1 MDIKRSSNNYSVYLD
16 VHIHTHSVIQTGC
29 SFAKKYLRLT
39 NIRLK
44 PIINM
49 NVKFIDNEKK
59 EKKGKSRCFIQ
70 I

>member
-1 MDIKRSSNNYSVYLD
+1 MYTY
-16 VHIHTHSVIQTGC
+16 THSVIQTGC

-59 EKKGKSRCFIQ
+59 ERKERKKQVLYSNFDTSI
-70 I
+70 

>member
-1 MDIKRSSNNYSVYLD
+1 MYTY
-16 VHIHTHSVIQTGC
+16 THSVIQTGC

-59 EKKGKSRCFIQ
+59 EKEKAGALFKFRQQYLGQFPA
-70 I
+70 

>member
-1 MDIKRSSNNYSVYLD
+1 MYTY
-16 VHIHTHSVIQTGC
+16 THSVIQTGC
-29 SFAKKYLRLT
+29 SFAKKYLRVT

>member
-1 MDIKRSSNNYSVYLD
+1 MYTY
-16 VHIHTHSVIQTGC
+16 THSVIQTGC

-59 EKKGKSRCFIQ
+59 KEKKGKSRCFIQ

>member
-1 MDIKRSSNNYSVYLD
+1 MYTY
-16 VHIHTHSVIQTGC
+16 THSVIQTGR
-29 SFAKKYLRLT
+29 SFAKKCLRLT

-59 EKKGKSRCFIQ
+59 ENKGKSRCFIQ